1 MGVIDYDLRKI
12 KALLFD
18 IDGVLSANVVSI
30 DLEGVPMRTVN
41 IKDGYAIAR
50 LRDYGIEPVIITGRS
65 SEIVKQRCAELKIK
79 ELHQG
84 IENKS
89 YMLRDVCEKL
99 HVELSQVAYIGDDL
113 NDLPCM
119 KICGYSA
126 CPSDAMKQVK
136 NNVSYVCETK
146 GGDGAVREFI
156 DHIISNLDKDVSI
169 ADYPFDEVKYEIQ
182 DNE

>member
-1 MGVIDYDLRKI
+1 MDVDGTLTDGKI
-12 KALLFD
+12 YM
-18 IDGVLSANVVSI
+18 SANGE
-30 DLEGVPMRTVN
+30 LMKAFN

-89 YMLRDVCEKL
+89 YKLREVCEKQ

-126 CPSDAMKQVK
+126 CPSDAMEHVK
-136 NNVSYVCETK
+136 DNVSYVCQAK

-156 DHIISNLDKDVSI
+156 DHIISNLEKDDSI
-169 ADYPFDEVKYEIQ
+169 AGYTFNEIKYESQ
-182 DNE
+182 ENE

>member
-1 MGVIDYDLRKI
+1 MLVMDVDGTLTNGKI
-12 KALLFD
+12 YM
-18 IDGVLSANVVSI
+18 SANGE
-30 DLEGVPMRTVN
+30 LMKAFN

-50 LRDYGIEPVIITGRS
+50 FPNYGIEPVIITGRS
-65 SEIVKQRCAELKIK
+65 SEIVKQRCAELKIT

-89 YMLRDVCEKL
+89 YKLRDVCEKL

-119 KICGYSA
+119 KICGCSA
-126 CPSDAMKQVK
+126 CPFDAMKQVK
-136 NNVSYVCETK
+136 DSVSYVCQSK

-156 DHIISNLDKDVSI
+156 DYLLTKQTLEENKEFLFQEI
-169 ADYPFDEVKYEIQ
+169 KYEI
-182 DNE
+182 DTNIND

>member
-1 MGVIDYDLRKI
+1 MMEIKMLVMDVDGTLTDGKI
-12 KALLFD
+12 YM
-18 IDGVLSANVVSI
+18 SANGE
-30 DLEGVPMRTVN
+30 LMKAFN

-65 SEIVKQRCAELKIK
+65 SEIVRQRCAELKLT
-79 ELHQG
+79 ELYQG

-89 YMLRDVCEKL
+89 YKLRDLCEKRQ
-99 HVELSQVAYIGDDL
+99 VNLSQVAYIGDDL

-126 CPSDAMKQVK
+126 SPSDAMKQVRDS
-136 NNVSYVCETK
+136 VSFICQAK

-156 DHIISNLDKDVSI
+156 DHIISNLEKNDLI
-169 ADYPFDEVKYEIQ
+169 ADYTIAEIKYESQ

>member
-1 MGVIDYDLRKI
+1 MLDLKVLVMDVDGTLTDGKI
-12 KALLFD
+12 YM
-18 IDGVLSANVVSI
+18 SANGE
-30 DLEGVPMRTVN
+30 LMKAFN

-65 SEIVKQRCAELKIK
+65 SDIVKQRCAELKIK

-89 YMLRDVCEKL
+89 YKLRDICEEL

-119 KICGYSA
+119 KICGFSA
-126 CPSDAMKQVK
+126 CPSDAIKQVK
-136 NNVSYVCETK
+136 DSVSYVCQAK
-146 GGDGAVREFI
+146 GGDGAAREYI
-156 DHIISNLDKDVSI
+156 DHIISNLEKKYSI
-169 ADYPFDEVKYEIQ
+169 ADYTFNEIKYESQ

>member
-1 MGVIDYDLRKI
+1 MDIKLLVMDVDGTLTDGKI
-12 KALLFD
+12 YMSSNGELMKAF
-18 IDGVLSANVVSI
+18 
-30 DLEGVPMRTVN
+30 N

-50 LRDYGIEPVIITGRS
+50 LRDYGIEPVIITGRN
-65 SEIVKQRCAELKIK
+65 SEIVSQRCAELNIT

-89 YMLRDVCEKL
+89 YKLRDVCKKYSID
-99 HVELSQVAYIGDDL
+99 LSQVAYIGDDL

-136 NNVSYVCETK
+136 DSVSYVCQAN

-156 DHIISNLDKDVSI
+156 EHIISNLEKKDSI
-169 ADYPFDEVKYEIQ
+169 ADYTFNEIKYESQ

>member
-1 MGVIDYDLRKI
+1 MMDIKMLVMDVDGTLTDGKI
-12 KALLFD
+12 YM
-18 IDGVLSANVVSI
+18 SANGE
-30 DLEGVPMRTVN
+30 LMKAFN

-79 ELHQG
+79 ELYQG

-89 YMLRDVCEKL
+89 YKLRDVCENR

-113 NDLPCM
+113 NDLSCM

-126 CPSDAMKQVK
+126 CPYDAMKQVK
-136 NNVSYVCETK
+136 DNVSYVCQAK

-156 DHIISNLDKDVSI
+156 DYIISNLEIDNSI
-169 ADYPFDEVKYEIQ
+169 VDYTFNEIKYESQ

>member
-1 MGVIDYDLRKI
+1 MLDIKI
-12 KALLFD
+12 LVMD
-18 IDGVLSANVVSI
+18 VDGTLTDGKIYMSANGE
-30 DLEGVPMRTVN
+30 LMKAFN

-89 YMLRDVCEKL
+89 YKLREVCEKL
-99 HVELSQVAYIGDDL
+99 HIELSQVAYIGDDL

-136 NNVSYVCETK
+136 DRVSYVCQEK

-156 DHIISNLDKDVSI
+156 DHIISNLDKDESI
-169 ADYPFDEVKYEIQ
+169 ADYTFNEIKYESQ

>member
-1 MGVIDYDLRKI
+1 MLVMDVDGTLTDGKI
-12 KALLFD
+12 YM
-18 IDGVLSANVVSI
+18 SANGE
-30 DLEGVPMRTVN
+30 LMKAFN

-65 SEIVKQRCAELKIK
+65 SEIVKQRCTELKIK

-89 YMLRDVCEKL
+89 YKLRDVCEKL
-99 HVELSQVAYIGDDL
+99 HIELSQVAYIGDDL

-119 KICGYSA
+119 NICGYSA
-126 CPSDAMKQVK
+126 CPSDAMKKVK
-136 NNVSYVCETK
+136 DHVSYVCQTK

-156 DHIISNLDKDVSI
+156 DYLLSNQILEENKEFLFQEI
-169 ADYPFDEVKYEIQ
+169 KYEI
-182 DNE
+182 DKNIND